1 MIMAV
6 SCRHAYGDQYRA
18 TDYVIK
24 QPGKMEMVFTP
35 KDGGAP
41 ERMEIFSFEKPGVA
55 LGMYNTD
62 ESITGFAQ
70 ACFGYALDRKW

>member
-1 MIMAV
+1 
-6 SCRHAYGDQYRA
+6 
-18 TDYVIK
+18 
-24 QPGKMEMVFTP
+24 MEMVFTP